1 MPNRKN
7 FNTLRNKD
15 YATLGRRVV
24 EQFPS
29 VAAQLIQNPILP
41 KQTDLSLIQ
50 TYFAKLPASQT
61 KKDRIKQTKV
71 FICAI
76 LHLYQPVVFHQP
88 LEDIYLSRGLLKSV
102 ISLINLD
109 KPAISRM
116 AREAVTLYNIYEDFK
131 ESVDKIVK
139 EVENGSA

>member
-1 MPNRKN
+1 MSIRKN

-50 TYFAKLPASQT
+50 SHFDKLPACNS
-61 KKDRIKQTKV
+61 KKERIKQKKI

-76 LHLYQPVVFHQP
+76 LHIYQPVVFHQP
-88 LEDIYLSRGLLKSV
+88 LEDIYLRQGLLKVFSKV
-102 ISLINLD
+102 LNYSSAGASCRLV
-109 KPAISRM
+109 
-116 AREAVTLYNIYEDFK
+116 REVVTSYGIYEDFK
-131 ESVDKIVK
+131 ANVDEIVK
-139 EVENGSA
+139 EVENG